1 MYLYDVQ
8 LMLTAWAMTFLCSL
22 LVLETFYFDTVSLYV
37 KLKHIFII
45 CYMPADSSAL
55 KLLYS
60 SSCPSQGTFPSSSP
74 LPPSL
79 RLSKTPW
86 SELSPLTAI
95 YSPH

>member
-1 MYLYDVQ
+1 
-8 LMLTAWAMTFLCSL
+8 
-22 LVLETFYFDTVSLYV
+22 
-37 KLKHIFII
+37 
-45 CYMPADSSAL
+45 MPADSSAL